1 MKLYKFIKL
10 KFLVSGLIS
19 LTSISCFWD
28 SNERIGDLTF
38 EEASEIAINE
48 LISTDS
54 SVVIY
59 GYQETISNKVY
70 SNFEDS
76 ISIEEDSYLF
86 IQISGYPIASPL
98 IEFGYFCLINKS
110 THEIKKLWNVW
121 INEEIS
127 TFELIYPKII
137 GPISKEIATAEV
149 LKLLLPNFNKSLIT
163 MYPELIE
170 DGKITFTDTSDHL
183 IIVDSEN
190 WLFILDNSYIIM
202 DYRRNNYI
210 LLMNNKY
217 GYITQFRRNSLPSN
231 LETSLDTV
239 YNEWNRASRDFP
251 NLNFSSNSEQR
262 GCGYDYIYSENEDE
276 NAIIFTEI
284 DTTKLIFT
292 NDSLEFE
299 IGDSLAG
306 FDLVLL
312 DYYFLPPNYRSF
324 LGYFCD
330 DIGLIV
336 PTPINYWY
344 PVNGQ
349 VLIIRERNNDNYWYD
364 YYLTIELSNI
374 EFESDSYQGTITL
387 PYHKINKIM
396 MGWMPG

>member
-170 DGKITFTDTSDHL
+170 DGKISAQFKL
-183 IIVDSEN
+183 
-190 WLFILDNSYIIM
+190 LRILSCPAKSSKDKGLKALSI
-202 DYRRNNYI
+202 
-210 LLMNNKY
+210 
-217 GYITQFRRNSLPSN
+217 
-231 LETSLDTV
+231 
-239 YNEWNRASRDFP
+239 
-251 NLNFSSNSEQR
+251 SNSSPE
-262 GCGYDYIYSENEDE
+262 
-276 NAIIFTEI
+276 
-284 DTTKLIFT
+284 
-292 NDSLEFE
+292 
-299 IGDSLAG
+299 
-306 FDLVLL
+306 
-312 DYYFLPPNYRSF
+312 
-324 LGYFCD
+324 
-330 DIGLIV
+330 
-336 PTPINYWY
+336 
-344 PVNGQ
+344 
-349 VLIIRERNNDNYWYD
+349 
-364 YYLTIELSNI
+364 
-374 EFESDSYQGTITL
+374 
-387 PYHKINKIM
+387 
-396 MGWMPG
+396 